1 MSLRIIPIQMP
12 LNYFFHCLI
21 LYAIAVIYWLPYELE
36 LPYAKIGLPILTVI
50 LGVQILLQRR
60 QLEILDL
67 IAVGLV
73 IVASLFNPTSYHL
86 MRYSLPICLLCIGF
100 SGCQPIRISRTYL
113 MGLCWLSIVTMIY
126 QLAVYRR
133 IEFDGTA
140 RISLSN
146 GDPNVS
152 GLFMLLFLF
161 LSIKA
166 RFTPGIILAVI
177 SSVLFLSRN
186 YFLAIIIF
194 FGIIFLEPL
203 IIKLFSRISFLLT
216 FIVVNFIGIMIG
228 EIFLQ
233 FVQIGFGYDTGTH
246 RLFSINDASN
256 LIRFEANRFLWQ
268 SYLANW
274 QLALGGYGANYE
286 TVFRPIGAI
295 IHNSLLE
302 VIAYTGIPLGLAYFF
317 VLIRLMGGYYTPTNI
332 KYILTYLFFGLFLHS
347 SYQGLSPFLFV
358 SILALSVEKGEPQE
372 YLYLS
377 NIPLQHQVSQISIKS
392 KTIVFPKK

>member
-1 MSLRIIPIQMP
+1 MNLRIIPIQMP
-12 LNYFFHCLI
+12 INYFFYCLI
-21 LYAIAVIYWLPYELE
+21 LYAIAVIYWIPYELE
-36 LPYAKIGLPILTVI
+36 LPYAKIGLPILTVV

-73 IVASLFNPTSYHL
+73 IIASFFNPTSYHL

-100 SGCQPIRISRTYL
+100 SGCQPIRLSRPYL
-113 MGLCWLSIVTMIY
+113 IGLCWLSTLTMIY
-126 QLAVYRR
+126 QLTTYRR
-133 IEFDGTA
+133 VEFDGTA

-161 LSIKA
+161 LSFKTK
-166 RFTPGIILAVI
+166 FTPGIILAVI
-177 SSVLFLSRN
+177 SSGLFLSRN
-186 YFLAIIIF
+186 YFFAMVIF
-194 FGIIFLEPL
+194 WGIILFEPL
-203 IIKLFSRISFLLT
+203 IIKLFSRFYFLFT
-216 FIVVNFIGIMIG
+216 FIFANILGILIG

-233 FVQIGFGYDTGTH
+233 FVQIGLGYDTGSN
-246 RLFSINDASN
+246 RLFSVNDASN
-256 LIRFEANRFLWQ
+256 LIRFEANRLLWQ
-268 SYLANW
+268 SYLENW
-274 QLALGGYGANYE
+274 QLALAGYGANYE

-377 NIPLQHQVSQISIKS
+377 NPQCNTQVNQISS
-392 KTIVFPKK
+392 KLKTSVPQRK